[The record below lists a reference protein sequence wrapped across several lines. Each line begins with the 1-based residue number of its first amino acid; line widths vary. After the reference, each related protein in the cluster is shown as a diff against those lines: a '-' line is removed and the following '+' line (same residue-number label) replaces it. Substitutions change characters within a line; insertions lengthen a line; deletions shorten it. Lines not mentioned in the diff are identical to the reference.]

1 MKNKIYAEEQYNEQ
15 LKIDEEQRK
24 PMQKELEESKA
35 RLEQLKFDVVLKR
48 EEFAFPLSHNKQLQ
62 NDTRSDL
69 QKLKDK
75 LVVDGTFKS
84 LVKAKA
90 KEEKQNLKITE
101 EKKRS
106 HTASRA
112 LEEAI
117 DRHPDVYQL
126 AQKLKT
132 LEKEEREMLSIPL
145 DMDYEISQLEEKIP
159 KLEKEVS
166 RINYDLEEAR
176 DEKIHKE
183 DALKFYENNKDY
195 IISRYAS
202 AEVGFEMMHTH
213 ARNYQGEL
221 VEPIYNKNITEW
233 ALESDP
239 DPIKT
244 YTEKYDQRCNI
255 TEEMKAMV
263 L

>member
-1 MKNKIYAEEQYNEQ
+1 MKNKIYAEEQYNEL

-35 RLEQLKFDVVLKR
+35 RLEQLKIDVVLKR
-48 EEFAFPLSHNKQLQ
+48 EELAFTLSHNKQLQ

-117 DRHPDVYQL
+117 DRHPDVYRL
-126 AQKLKT
+126 AQMLKT
-132 LEKEEREMLSIPL
+132 LEKE
-145 DMDYEISQLEEKIP
+145 
-159 KLEKEVS
+159 
-166 RINYDLEEAR
+166 
-176 DEKIHKE
+176 
-183 DALKFYENNKDY
+183 
-195 IISRYAS
+195 
-202 AEVGFEMMHTH
+202 
-213 ARNYQGEL
+213 
-221 VEPIYNKNITEW
+221 
-233 ALESDP
+233 
-239 DPIKT
+239 
-244 YTEKYDQRCNI
+244 
-255 TEEMKAMV
+255 
-263 L
+263 